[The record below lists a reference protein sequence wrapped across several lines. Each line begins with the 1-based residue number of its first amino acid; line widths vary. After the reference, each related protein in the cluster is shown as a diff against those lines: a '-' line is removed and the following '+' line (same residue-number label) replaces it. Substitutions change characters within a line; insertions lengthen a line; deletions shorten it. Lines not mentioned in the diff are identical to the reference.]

1 MPTSCCSAIIPVIS
15 RPEENIMEL
24 AVLSG
29 IAAVFVIAVEFL
41 DYAR

>member
-1 MPTSCCSAIIPVIS
+1 MKCCGAIIPRIS
-15 RPEENIMEL
+15 CPEENIMEL
-24 AVLSG
+24 VILSG